1 MDFFIWPVTRKP
13 YPPWP
18 FFLVSKDCSQ
28 RELSNGLFSLGI
40 GGTKAEIQLGTSN
53 SLYSHYTIHILPMA
67 LILLLPTV

>member
-1 MDFFIWPVTRKP
+1 MDFSIWPVTRKP

-18 FFLVSKDCSQ
+18 FFLVPKDCSQ
-28 RELSNGLFSLGI
+28 REISSGLFSSGI
-40 GGTKAEIQLGTSN
+40 GGTKAEIQLGLN

>member
-1 MDFFIWPVTRKP
+1 MPLYEL

-18 FFLVSKDCSQ
+18 FFFLVPKDSSQ
-28 RELSNGLFSLGI
+28 RELSNSLFSLGI